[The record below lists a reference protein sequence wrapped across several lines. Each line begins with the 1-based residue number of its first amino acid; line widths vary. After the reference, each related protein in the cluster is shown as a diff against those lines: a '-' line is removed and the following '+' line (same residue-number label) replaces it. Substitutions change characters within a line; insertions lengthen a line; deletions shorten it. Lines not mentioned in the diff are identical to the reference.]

1 MVENQYLDHVVDLLS
16 SKEIYIKLNAIQLVA
31 NLAEHPKGRE
41 KFLQPDVLAKIKAL
55 RDDKTFV
62 EFIEVVDQTLSVIN
76 MIPWDLNYNYLNFK
90 LF

>member
-76 MIPWDLNYNYLNFK
+76 MIPWDLNYNYLNFN
-90 LF
+90 LS

>member
-76 MIPWDLNYNYLNFK
+76 MIP
-90 LF
+90 